1 VHLVRS
7 KIKQGSEKT
16 KTKALVQVAVFL
28 VVVLAGIGCY
38 ASDKE
43 KYGFYVPKPN
53 EEIYG
58 TWVNKEYSGTLLAHY
73 QKWVF
78 RFWGY
83 AEQYNN
89 IADNVSVFQNT
100 FFLVD
105 KWSDSEGNICYKVYI
120 QEGSYKYGWF
130 AFVKISMGGTVFE
143 YTDAAYPLMW
153 PTEADL
159 NPDNPKYRIYY
170 RQ

>member
-1 VHLVRS
+1 MKRKMLVY
-7 KIKQGSEKT
+7 G
-16 KTKALVQVAVFL
+16 VVFL
-28 VVVLAGIGCY
+28 VVVLIGAC
-38 ASDKE
+38 SFSNENE

-58 TWVNKEYSGTLLAHY
+58 TWVNKEYSGTIQAQY

-83 AEQYNN
+83 AEQYNK
-89 IADNVSVFQNT
+89 IADTVSAFQNT

-105 KWSDSEGNICYKVYI
+105 KWTDSGANICYKVYV

-130 AFVKISMGGTVFE
+130 ALIKISKGGTVFE
-143 YTDAAYPLMW
+143 YIDAAYPLMW

-159 NPDNPKYRIYY
+159 NPDNPNYRIYY

>member
-1 VHLVRS
+1 M
-7 KIKQGSEKT
+7 KT
-16 KTKALVQVAVFL
+16 KTLVCVLVFL
-28 VVVLAGIGCY
+28 VVVLTIVGSY

-43 KYGFYVPKPN
+43 KYGFYVPNPK
-53 EEIYG
+53 EELYG
-58 TWVNKEYSGTLLAHY
+58 TWVNKEYSGTLLAYY

-83 AEQYNN
+83 AKQYNN
-89 IADNVSVFQNT
+89 VADKLSVFQNT

-105 KWSDSEGNICYKVYI
+105 KWSDSEGNIWYKIYI
-120 QEGSYKYGWF
+120 QEGSWKYGWF
-130 AFVKISMGGTVFE
+130 AVVKFSKGGTVFE

-153 PTEADL
+153 PSEADL
-159 NPDNPKYRIYY
+159 EPDNPKYRIYH